1 MRYSMEN
8 KRLIVLAIDDN
19 QDNLTII
26 RAYLNESF
34 PRSFIYTGHSGKEGI
49 LIAGQVNPDVILLDI
64 NMPDMDGF
72 EVCQTLKSD
81 PRLMD
86 IPIIFLTAV
95 KADKENRIR
104 ALEVGGDAFL
114 SKPVDI
120 SELTAQIRVMWKI
133 RISNLQK
140 HDENKRLNVMVK
152 EKTEQLVRAHD
163 ELMITFKALR
173 EENEQRKISENSLET
188 AKNKYGSLLNDLP
201 ALICEFKTDGTITYA
216 NDTYLSYF
224 PVTHTID
231 GVHKHLK
238 DSWAQSLGLNSKNPT
253 RTNTE
258 KIIHNDQERWIE
270 WRERAIFD
278 KDKQVVSFYTIGI
291 DNTERI
297 EDRSRIDKLLNQLQS
312 MFEGHNAIMLLID
325 PKNRMII
332 ESNPAASKFYGYS
345 HTELL
350 KMKIDD
356 ICIMKDKDQN
366 SKCFNVFSDESKHT
380 TSQHRLKDG
389 SLRTVDIYSSQV
401 DYGSGKVSY
410 AIIFDVSDREE
421 ANEEIKYL
429 SYHDHLTNLYNRRY
443 FEIEMDRLDVARN
456 WPITLVMG
464 DVNGLKLINDSFG
477 HLEGDDFLK
486 ITADILKKACREDD
500 IIARIGGDEFA
511 IVLPRTDEVVTSKV
525 IDRIKALIQEKIE
538 QKPLLSVSFGFATK
552 TDTLVT
558 LKDKLVEA
566 ENIMYSNKMYES
578 TSMRNKSVTLI
589 MNALFEKSKRELIHS
604 NRVSSICEKIA
615 SAMKLSQDEI
625 NKVKLAGLVHD
636 IGKIGVDEKI
646 LNKPNKL
653 DNEEWTEITKHPEAG
668 WRILN
673 STEEFFEVSKIV
685 LCHHE
690 RWNGSGYPN
699 QLKAM
704 EIPLEARIISVADA
718 FDAMTNIRTYNQRIS
733 KDQAISELR
742 LFSGTQFDPEIVEV
756 FITKVLNK
764 E

>member
-1 MRYSMEN
+1 MRCFMDD

-34 PRSFIYTGHSGKEGI
+34 PRSFIFTAHSGKEGL

-81 PRLMD
+81 ARFVD

-95 KADKENRIR
+95 KADKENRIH

-140 HDENKRLNVMVK
+140 HTENKRLNVAVS

-163 ELMITFKALR
+163 ELIITFKALR
-173 EENEQRKISENSLET
+173 EENEQRKVSENNLKL
-188 AKNKYGSLLNDLP
+188 ARNKYGSILNDLP

-216 NDTYLSYF
+216 NDTYSSYF
-224 PVTHTID
+224 PSMKTE
-231 GVHKHLK
+231 GNHLK
-238 DSWAQSLGLNSKNPT
+238 DAWEESLILSSDEPT
-253 RTNTE
+253 RTKTE
-258 KIIHNDQERWIE
+258 QIVHNNQETWIE

-278 KDKQVVSFYTIGI
+278 KKKQVVSFYAIGI
-291 DNTERI
+291 DNSERI
-297 EDRSRIDKLLNQLQS
+297 INRRRIEKLLNQLQS
-312 MFEGHNAIMLLID
+312 MFESHNAIMLLID
-325 PKNRMII
+325 PKSRKII

-345 HTELL
+345 RTELL

-356 ICIMKDKDQN
+356 ICITSNQAQN
-366 SKCFNVFSDESKHT
+366 SKCFETFIENSKYLT
-380 TSQHRLKDG
+380 TQHRLKDG
-389 SLRTVDIYSSQV
+389 SLRMVDIYSSLIE
-401 DYGSGKVSY
+401 YSGEKVSY
-410 AIIFDVSDREE
+410 AIIFDVSVREE
-421 ANEEIKYL
+421 AIEEIKYL
-429 SYHDHLTNLYNRRY
+429 SYHDQLTALYNRRY
-443 FEIEMDRLDVARN
+443 FEAEMSRLDVARN
-456 WPITLVMG
+456 WPMTVIMG
-464 DVNGLKLINDSFG
+464 DINGLKLINDSFG
-477 HLEGDDFLK
+477 HLEGDEFLK

-511 IVLPRTDEVVTSKV
+511 ILLPQTDESGTAKV
-525 IDRIKALIQEKIE
+525 IDRIKALTQDMIE
-538 QKPLLSVSFGFATK
+538 EKPLLSISLGFATK
-552 TDTLVT
+552 TDENSTS
-558 LKDKLVEA
+558 KDKLVEA
-566 ENIMYSNKMYES
+566 ENMMYSNKMYES

-589 MNALFEKSKRELIHS
+589 MNALFEKSTRELNHS

-615 SAMKLSQDEI
+615 SAMKLSHEEI

-646 LNKPNKL
+646 LNKPGKL
-653 DNEEWTEITKHPEAG
+653 DLDEWNEIRKHPEAG
-668 WRILN
+668 WRIIS
-673 STEEFFEVSKIV
+673 STEEFSEVARVV

-690 RWNGSGYPN
+690 RWDGMGYPN
-699 QLKAM
+699 QLKAT
-704 EIPLEARIISVADA
+704 EIPLESRIISIADA
-718 FDAMTNIRTYNQRIS
+718 FDAMTNVRTYNQRIS
-733 KDQAISELR
+733 KDQAIDELR
-742 LFSGTQFDPEIVEV
+742 RHSGTQFDPEIVEIFV
-756 FITKVLNK
+756 TKVLNK
-764 E
+764 G